1 MGPYSS
7 EAWGRYT
14 VITPAPSFLTPK
26 KSGFTIGWGAAIY
39 TKKENVKSS
48 KIIKMMSY
56 LSSDGDLGRRPVA
69 AVLWDGGDV
78 DMVGGEGRE
87 VLDGVL
93 RGLVAHQDRDLGD
106 PDRLGDALGVN
117 KLLVRV
123 IRDLVVDWR
132 EPANIQ
138 C

>member
-1 MGPYSS
+1 
-7 EAWGRYT
+7 
-14 VITPAPSFLTPK
+14 
-26 KSGFTIGWGAAIY
+26 
-39 TKKENVKSS
+39 
-48 KIIKMMSY
+48 MSY

-106 PDRLGDALGVN
+106 PDGLGDALGVN
-117 KLLVRV
+117 KFLVSV